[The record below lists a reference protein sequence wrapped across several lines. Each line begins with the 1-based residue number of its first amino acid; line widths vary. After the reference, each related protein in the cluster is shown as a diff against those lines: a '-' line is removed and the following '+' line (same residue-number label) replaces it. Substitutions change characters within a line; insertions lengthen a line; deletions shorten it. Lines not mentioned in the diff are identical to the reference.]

1 MMLKEAEGE
10 EKVKIGPRWSDS
22 QNWKKGAGKGSKRD
36 SFFCEGAKEKGKKGN
51 LLDKGA
57 LKKDEG
63 ASMRR
68 ETQVGF

>member
-22 QNWKKGAGKGSKRD
+22 QNWKKGAGKGSGQ
-36 SFFCEGAKEKGKKGN
+36 EGAKGRGQQGN